1 MNAKAI
7 PAFWFTVRFAF
18 LLAQQTAFRILQ
30 FLQFEGN
37 SGLAA
42 PGWFSILVVV
52 VVVVGRAG
60 ANLPLSRVVLGCL
73 SSCLLISCH
82 ALDVF
87 R

>member
-52 VVVVGRAG
+52 VVVV
-60 ANLPLSRVVLGCL
+60 VVVVGGGIVVGG
-73 SSCLLISCH
+73 SG
-82 ALDVF
+82 
-87 R
+87 